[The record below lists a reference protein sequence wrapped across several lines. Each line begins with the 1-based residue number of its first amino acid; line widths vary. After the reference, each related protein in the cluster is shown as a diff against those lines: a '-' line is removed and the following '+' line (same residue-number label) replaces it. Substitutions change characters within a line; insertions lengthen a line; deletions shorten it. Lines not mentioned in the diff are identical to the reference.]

1 MRVWGRGPVWE
12 WESTHD
18 VFVPYPP
25 ETSDEIERRF
35 SRDELTASIILP
47 ISAHESADFLI
58 HFGHM
63 WQENR
68 ETKQHRRIRRSVMD
82 LLELPKPALSAG
94 VPTQKRAR
102 EGVDGNISARSSPPS
117 LEQWKMV
124 DSVMV
129 LHRVPTA
136 GTIKVAGF
144 DMDDT
149 LVYPKSGAV
158 FAKSKSDWQWV
169 SPQVVPKLRE
179 LHTEGYTIVVFSN
192 QSGIFGKKCWNECK
206 ATECKAKIIDFLCE
220 LKVSGSAYVATA
232 EDNYRKPC
240 TGMWDLF
247 IKNCLPA
254 QIDVASSMYIGDA
267 AGRKIMTLAG
277 RKKDFSCSDRKFAYN
292 ANLKFKTPEEFFEGK
307 PPAPFDW
314 GGLGP
319 DDLRSIGRKYQRE
332 TYHSATQE
340 MVVFVGFPGCGKST
354 FFARKLAPHG
364 YERINRDSMRTVE
377 RCMSNAV
384 ALLSQ
389 GKSVAIDNTNPSIED
404 RARFIKLARE
414 RKVPV
419 RAFVMQ
425 HTEALANHMNIL
437 RSRLGIV
444 PRVSSVAYNIFKSR
458 YQPVDTIEGFDEI
471 VNVEPVA
478 DFEGLPPDASRLF
491 YQLS

>member
-1 MRVWGRGPVWE
+1 MDFDKDGCEKLEHAWISGEKEIGLSIHGVAYVVNLTLFTQTNAKTNKQRMIRRIDLDPHTNAMRVWGRGPVWE

-35 SRDELTASIILP
+35 SRDELTASIKLP

-192 QSGIFGKKCWNECK
+192 QSGIFGS
-206 ATECKAKIIDFLCE
+206 
-220 LKVSGSAYVATA
+220 LK
-232 EDNYRKPC
+232 
-240 TGMWDLF
+240 L
-247 IKNCLPA
+247 
-254 QIDVASSMYIGDA
+254 QIG
-267 AGRKIMTLAG
+267 
-277 RKKDFSCSDRKFAYN
+277 
-292 ANLKFKTPEEFFEGK
+292 
-307 PPAPFDW
+307 
-314 GGLGP
+314 
-319 DDLRSIGRKYQRE
+319 
-332 TYHSATQE
+332 
-340 MVVFVGFPGCGKST
+340 VV
-354 FFARKLAPHG
+354 RKLA
-364 YERINRDSMRTVE
+364 
-377 RCMSNAV
+377 V
-384 ALLSQ
+384 AAAEVLFATSKGHNLS
-389 GKSVAIDNTNPSIED
+389 AC
-404 RARFIKLARE
+404 
-414 RKVPV
+414 
-419 RAFVMQ
+419 
-425 HTEALANHMNIL
+425 
-437 RSRLGIV
+437 
-444 PRVSSVAYNIFKSR
+444 RVSDVHA
-458 YQPVDTIEGFDEI
+458 
-471 VNVEPVA
+471 
-478 DFEGLPPDASRLF
+478 
-491 YQLS
+491 